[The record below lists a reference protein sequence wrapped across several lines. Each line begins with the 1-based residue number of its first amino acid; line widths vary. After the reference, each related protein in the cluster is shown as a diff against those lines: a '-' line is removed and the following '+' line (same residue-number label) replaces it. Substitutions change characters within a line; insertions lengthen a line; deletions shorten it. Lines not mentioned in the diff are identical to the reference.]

1 MGLHSPER
9 VRVLERKLEKSDT
22 VSRYRIFTME
32 EIKKGRCLMF
42 PLINKRETGI
52 NLRRI
57 MDLRG
62 ITPKDVQQYLGLGCV
77 QSVYRWLDGVNMPT
91 IDNLYALSE
100 LLQVPI
106 DAIVRGNR
114 APIVPDRSI
123 LSLDSRERRLC
134 AYYEKLKERH
144 VA

>member
-1 MGLHSPER
+1 
-9 VRVLERKLEKSDT
+9 
-22 VSRYRIFTME
+22 
-32 EIKKGRCLMF
+32 MF

-57 MDLRG
+57 MDMRG
-62 ITPKDVQQYLGLGCV
+62 VTPKDVQEYLGLGCV
-77 QSVYRWLDGVNMPT
+77 QSVYRWTDGINMPT

-114 APIVPDRSI
+114 APITLDFIIKQPDSQ
-123 LSLDSRERRLC
+123 ERRLV
-134 AYYEKLKERH
+134 AYYERLYKKH
-144 VA
+144 AA